1 MKKYIKQYIFFFV
14 LCLCFLTAEA
24 FCDLLQPRYL
34 ASIVDD
40 GIATNHMA
48 TVWRLG
54 AYMLGI
60 AAAGAVCALMRNYLA
75 STVSQ
80 KFAKSLRS
88 DLFRKIIHLS
98 LSDIDHFDRGS
109 LITRLTNDVTQ
120 VQLFANG
127 LMRIFFK
134 APIMCIGS
142 ICMMLSLYPSV
153 ATIILILVP
162 LILFLI
168 YLSIKIGYQYFY
180 RVQLAVDKVNSVVR
194 EFLSGIRV
202 VRAFHNFSTEK
213 KRFMEA
219 NEEMATSQT
228 KAMQVMA
235 FFSPAIAFSVN
246 CSTVAILWFSG
257 YQSETADVGKV
268 MACVNYMTQML
279 HAFGMI
285 SHLFSIFVRAN
296 ASYQRIR
303 EVLFN
308 QSAADEHRESISQ
321 EIGENSIVFRN
332 VSFSYHKA
340 SGRKALDQISFS
352 AHSGQTIG
360 IIGSTGSGKT
370 TVANLILGFYAPDEG
385 EIFLGKSNLKDI
397 PPKQLRQKIA
407 YVPQKNLLFSGTI
420 AQNIRWGNDQ
430 ADDAAVKAAAAIAH
444 ADRFI
449 CKQPQ
454 GYEAVLGQGGVNLSG
469 GQKQR
474 LSIARAVIKNADI
487 LILDD
492 CTSAVDA
499 NTERDIR
506 NAIREY
512 KQDAIRFIISQRII
526 SVMNADKILVMH
538 DGKIVGQGTHQELLE
553 TCKIYQDI
561 CHSQI

>member
-1 MKKYIKQYIFFFV
+1 MKKYVKQYIFFFL

-24 FCDLLQPRYL
+24 FCDLLQPRYM
-34 ASIVDD
+34 AKIVDE
-40 GIATNHMA
+40 GIAANHMA
-48 TVWRLG
+48 TVLQLG
-54 AYMLGI
+54 AWMLGI
-60 AAAGAVCALMRNYLA
+60 AAAGAVCALARNYLA

-120 VQLFANG
+120 VQMFANG

-134 APIMCIGS
+134 APVICIGS

-153 ATIILILVP
+153 DTIILILVP

-168 YLSIKIGYQYFY
+168 YLSIRIGYQYFY

-202 VRAFHNFSTEK
+202 VRAFHNFETEK
-213 KRFMEA
+213 KRFMDA
-219 NEEMATSQT
+219 NEEMASSQA

-235 FFSPAIAFSVN
+235 FFFPAIAFCVN
-246 CSTVAILWFSG
+246 CSTAAILWFSG
-257 YQSETADVGKV
+257 YQPETADVGKV
-268 MACVNYMTQML
+268 MACINYMTQML
-279 HAFGMI
+279 HSFGMI

-296 ASYQRIR
+296 ASYQRIQ
-303 EVLFN
+303 EVL
-308 QSAADEHRESISQ
+308 SARSVAENNTPLPEQ
-321 EIGENSIVFRN
+321 TGENSIVFRD
-332 VSFSYHKA
+332 VSFSYHQ
-340 SGRKALDQISFS
+340 SSDRKALDHISFC
-352 AHSGQTIG
+352 AHKGETIG

-370 TVANLILGFYAPDEG
+370 TVASLMLGFYVPDEG
-385 EIFLGKSNLKDI
+385 EILFGDTNITQI

-420 AQNIRWGNDQ
+420 AQNIRWGNEL
-430 ADDAAVKAAAAIAH
+430 ADDAAMEAAAAIAH

-449 CKQPQ
+449 RQQPQ
-454 GYEAVLGQGGVNLSG
+454 GYQSVLGQGGVNLSG

-499 NTERDIR
+499 TTERDIR

-538 DGKIVGQGTHQELLE
+538 DGKIVGQGTHQELLK
-553 TCKIYQDI
+553 TCTIYQDI
-561 CHSQI
+561 CHSQM